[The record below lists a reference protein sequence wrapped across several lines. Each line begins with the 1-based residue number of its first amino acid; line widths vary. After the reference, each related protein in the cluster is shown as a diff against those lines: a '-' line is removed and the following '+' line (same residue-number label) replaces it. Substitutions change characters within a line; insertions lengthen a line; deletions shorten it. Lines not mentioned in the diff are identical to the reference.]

1 MGEQTW
7 KGTQGFQLGQ
17 VPQAVMAPDVTRDSG
32 AKTVSLGEL
41 TPGKRARIPAPA
53 PHPSQVVEH
62 PEGLHLLASG
72 TQ

>member
-1 MGEQTW
+1 
-7 KGTQGFQLGQ
+7 
-17 VPQAVMAPDVTRDSG
+17 MAPDVTRDSG